1 MAIVQSLRTP
11 AEPTLNMKGATE
23 GEGWRVGDGDASE
36 GEDDR
41 GVMLR
46 MQLPGGNQKQWVV
59 ASFPSILCG
68 SVTACVTREAERL
81 REVEIL
87 APGHTVK
94 WRHSK
99 AGEADFFILIF
110 KVLSTK

>member
-1 MAIVQSLRTP
+1 MDH
-11 AEPTLNMKGATE
+11 EGATE
-23 GEGWRVGDGDASE
+23 GEGWWVGDGDASE

-41 GVMLR
+41 GVVLR

-68 SVTACVTREAERL
+68 SVTASVTREAEGL

-87 APGHTVK
+87 AQGHTVK

-99 AGEADFFILIF
+99 AGEADFCILIF